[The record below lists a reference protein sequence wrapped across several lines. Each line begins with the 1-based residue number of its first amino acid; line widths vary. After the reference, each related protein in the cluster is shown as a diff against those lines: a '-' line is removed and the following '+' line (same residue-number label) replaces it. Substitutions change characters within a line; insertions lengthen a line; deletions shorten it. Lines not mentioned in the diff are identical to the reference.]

1 MCVLQFDL
9 ARSETARKQR
19 ALAFSDASNTTN
31 FRSGPGGAVY
41 SYTAPQ
47 ANGDGPV
54 TGGGGGGGGG
64 ALSADDFSEPT
75 ANGTYQS
82 MATGVR
88 FVCTTRLM
96 HHGVVVHA

>member
-1 MCVLQFDL
+1 MRVPNY
-9 ARSETARKQR
+9 A
-19 ALAFSDASNTTN
+19 
-31 FRSGPGGAVY
+31 GPGGAVY

-54 TGGGGGGGGG
+54 TGGGGGGA

-82 MATGVR
+82 MATGVCGR
-88 FVCTTRLM
+88 SYPEGCRLVG
-96 HHGVVVHA
+96 HYSLAWCVHIGIRMVTPLKIVPHAILQVHCSR